1 MSLTELTKQL
11 RQLLASPADDAEVAT
26 FIGLLDEEI
35 LSISALDDE
44 GQKHRDFEEELQL
57 IYGEHVDFYSLQPV
71 EIFLDVLVHARSILP
86 STIFISTWFDLLL
99 RPALREPRL
108 ASSAVEHAKQLVIES
123 LENDGE
129 GHEIVMNFR
138 RRLVDLFLLDA
149 LNESSEKDILEWAQL
164 DLEQRNKNLWWKNNL
179 EEVLVRYGLVQ
190 PEVSSI
196 DWWLGM
202 QSTND

>member
-1 MSLTELTKQL
+1 MSLTDLTKQL
-11 RQLLASPADDAEVAT
+11 RQLLASPVDDAEVAT

-44 GQKHRDFEEELQL
+44 GQKHRDFEEELQS
-57 IYGEHVDFYSLQPV
+57 IYDEHVDFYSLQPV
-71 EIFLDVLVHARSILP
+71 EIFLDVLVHARPILP

-123 LENDGE
+123 LENDGD
-129 GHEIVMNFR
+129 GHEIVINFR

-196 DWWLGM
+196 DWWLGI
-202 QSTND
+202 QSIND